1 MKAGCRDLG
10 LAYRL
15 VFADGAKKGMRRDTL
30 LEIAERLDDQRL
42 HDLAAAPVA
51 WTRLVRR
58 APEGKEET
66 YDIAVPGPCSFV
78 ANGIVV
84 HNSHA
89 AAYAVVAY
97 ETAYLKAHYPVEF
110 MAALLTSEMADTDKI
125 VKYIEECRSMGITVL
140 PPDVNESG
148 SGFKVVGEKIR
159 FGLVAVKNVGDLAI
173 HSILE
178 SRTAKGRFKSL
189 YDFCQRVDLR
199 LVNKRVLESL
209 IKCGAFD
216 SLGARRAQLMATVD
230 QAMEAASSAQRDR
243 AQGQVSLLEVFEAA
257 GAAAV
262 ATPGLPDVPEWS
274 RAELLAAE
282 RETLGFYITGHPL
295 AEYEAVTQRL
305 NATRIDALPGLRDKE
320 TVRVCGIVSA
330 VKEISTKNGDRMA
343 FVTLEDQTGSVE
355 TVAFPDLYRAK
366 MLHLVKDAAVLVT
379 GQVDIT
385 EDSAKLLL
393 SDVEPLDRFRGK
405 APRAVRLTVAGPAAT
420 PGALQR
426 LRELVAQ
433 HPGPAPIT
441 LALEVPGGPALLE
454 ADAGCAVAVGEAFVA
469 AAEALLGRGAVLLL
483 Y

>member
-1 MKAGCRDLG
+1 MEKTRKKFL
-10 LAYRL
+10 
-15 VFADGAKKGMRRDTL
+15 DGAKAKRIPART
-30 LEIAERLDDQRL
+30 AEKIF
-42 HDLAAAPVA
+42 DLMARFAGYAFN
-51 WTRLVRR
+51 
-58 APEGKEET
+58 K
-66 YDIAVPGPCSFV
+66 
-78 ANGIVV
+78 
-84 HNSHA
+84 SHS

-97 ETAYLKAHYPVEF
+97 ETAYLKAHYPLEF

-125 VKYIEECRSMGITVL
+125 VKYIEECRSMEITVL

-148 SGFKVVGEKIR
+148 SGFKVVGDKIR

-173 HSILE
+173 QSILE

-216 SLGARRAQLMATVD
+216 SLGARRAQLMAIVD
-230 QAMEAASSAQRDR
+230 AAMEAASSAQRDR

-257 GAAAV
+257 GAPAV

-274 RAELLAAE
+274 REQLLAAE

-295 AEYEAVTQRL
+295 AEYEAVTRRL
-305 NATRIDALPGLRDKE
+305 NAARIDTLAGLRDKA

-393 SDVEPLDRFRGK
+393 SDVEPLDKFRGA
-405 APRAVRLTVAGPAAT
+405 APRAVRVTVAGAAAT
-420 PGALQR
+420 AEALQR
-426 LRELVAQ
+426 LRDLVAQ
-433 HPGPAPIT
+433 HPGPAPLT
-441 LALEVPGGPALLE
+441 VALEVPGGPALLE
-454 ADAGCAVAVGEAFVA
+454 AEPGCAVAAGEGFVA
-469 AAEALLGRGAVLLL
+469 AAEALLGRGSVLLL